1 MRGEKNMKK
10 KVLCVLLLL
19 AMLCSLWLLPASAEA
34 VSKWV
39 VGGWL
44 RLRSQPSYS
53 ATIITTYPTGTEVTI
68 LGSSGGWSR
77 VLTPDYRYG
86 YMDERYLTSKHVQ
99 PDPPPPYKRVWTE
112 VNRYATVISAN
123 GRGVRLRRAPV
134 VSSSNVLGLYP
145 VGRSVREYRYSND
158 GWSYIRIDSRYGYMM
173 SQFLTTYAPVP
184 PKPDPKPQPE
194 PQPENVFTVAVTP
207 SKPDVGDTIK
217 ITPKP
222 STAQFNAIW
231 TNDEN
236 KLLAVAPEYTVKE
249 TDKGYKVSVQIY
261 GLGAY
266 STVKIDGIS
275 FQIPGT
281 KAIAP
286 KTLVS
291 PTKLETPAESTDG
304 VVTPQWVEDNSE
316 PLTLESAPGG
326 EATLKKVTTLA
337 APAAP
342 ESGSSSGGDAPA
354 PSDGA
359 GDTVTTSTGGSS
371 TGNTTET
378 STGGSSTGDTTI
390 TPTGGSSTGDTT
402 KTSTGGS
409 STGDTTSTSTGGSST
424 SDTTN
429 TPTGGSS
436 TSDTTNTPTGGSST
450 GETIITPTGGS
461 STGTDGE
468 VQSSWVD
475 NNKELTSEELY
486 ETDGAGGNE

>member
-1 MRGEKNMKK
+1 MRDEKNMKK

-34 VSKWV
+34 VNKWV

-99 PDPPPPYKRVWTE
+99 PDPLPPYKRVWTE

-194 PQPENVFTVAVTP
+194 NVFTVAITP

-236 KLLAVAPEYTVKE
+236 KLLAVAPEYTVKAE
-249 TDKGYKVSVQIY
+249 DKGYTLKVQIY

-275 FQIPGT
+275 FTIPGA

-326 EATLKKVTTLA
+326 ETTLKKVTTLA

-342 ESGSSSGGDAPA
+342 ESGSGSGGDAPA

-371 TGNTTET
+371 TG
-378 STGGSSTGDTTI
+378 
-390 TPTGGSSTGDTT
+390 
-402 KTSTGGS
+402 
-409 STGDTTSTSTGGSST
+409 
-424 SDTTN
+424 
-429 TPTGGSS
+429 
-436 TSDTTNTPTGGSST
+436 
-450 GETIITPTGGS
+450 
-461 STGTDGE
+461 TDGE

-475 NNKELTSEELY
+475 NSQEPTPEELY
-486 ETDGAGGNE
+486 GTDGAGGNE